1 MGLRRLLSVVCGVGL
16 ALVGAAPV
24 ALAAPPDP
32 SALSVTPTNLVPG
45 QEFTATVELFNPAA
59 FTIVS
64 SQASL
69 RMLEANILDIV
80 EVVSCS
86 GTVAPCFNLQTVYRG
101 PVGDLPPGEQRTV
114 VFNLRVKATA
124 PAGSYTIGHQHSGS
138 NFAFAESVGGTVVT
152 VTPPAADLSVSLN
165 ATSSGLLTSRVT
177 YTVRVANLGPG
188 NASAVRISG
197 AYVAGF
203 SWAGGN
209 GCVRPSGRNV
219 NCDFASI
226 PVGTTATA
234 SFSVD
239 AGLLALG
246 SFTTTMSRASS
257 TPADPVASNDSASR
271 SCTAVT
277 GLIVVC

>member
-1 MGLRRLLSVVCGVGL
+1 MGLRRLLSVACGVGL
-16 ALVGAAPV
+16 VLVGVAPV
-24 ALAAPPDP
+24 AHAAPPAP
-32 SALSVTPTNLVPG
+32 SALSVSPTNLVPG

-59 FTIVS
+59 FTITS
-64 SQASL
+64 AQASL
-69 RMLEANILDIV
+69 RMVEANLLDIAD
-80 EVVSCS
+80 VVSCT
-86 GTVAPCFNLQTVYRG
+86 GTVAPCFHLETVWRG

-114 VFNLRVKATA
+114 VFNMRVKDTA
-124 PAGSYTIGHQHSGS
+124 PGGSYTIGHQHVGS
-138 NFAFAESVGGTVVT
+138 NFAFEGANGPVVT
-152 VTPPAADLSVSLN
+152 VTPQAADLSVSLN
-165 ATSSGLLTSRVT
+165 ASSSGLLTSRVT

-188 NASAVRISG
+188 NASAVRVSG

-209 GCVRPSGRNV
+209 GCVRGSGRNV

-257 TPADPVASNDSASR
+257 TPADPVAGNDSASR

-277 GLIVVC
+277 GPIVVC

>member
-1 MGLRRLLSVVCGVGL
+1 MSLRRLLSVACGVGL
-16 ALVGAAPV
+16 ALVGTAPA

-32 SALSVTPTNLVPG
+32 SALSVSATNLAPG
-45 QEFTATVELFNPAA
+45 QVFTATVELYNPAA
-59 FTIVS
+59 FTVTS
-64 SQASL
+64 AQASL
-69 RMLEANILDIV
+69 RMVEANIRDIV
-80 EVVSCS
+80 DVVSCT
-86 GTVAPCFNLQTVYRG
+86 GTVAPCFNLETVYRG
-101 PVGDLPPGEQRTV
+101 PVGDLPSGQQRTV
-114 VFNLRVKATA
+114 VFTLQVKETA
-124 PAGSYTIGHQHSGS
+124 PAGSYTIGHQHVGS
-138 NFAFAESVGGTVVT
+138 NFAFEGSNGPVVT
-152 VTPPAADLSVSLN
+152 VTPQAADLSVSLN
-165 ATSSGLLTSRVT
+165 AVSSGLLTSRVT

-209 GCVRPSGRNV
+209 GCVRGSGRNV

-226 PVGTTATA
+226 PVGTTASA